1 MNKQFLSL
9 LAATALLACSC
20 QNNPQQH
27 EPNAAPQDTVAAES
41 QPQPCVADTV
51 LTSAAQYYSESVDA
65 TKAYQRMA
73 KVDSLLAQD
82 MSDLKKETTYLFYP
96 FGGPDFIFPHHIA
109 PNAEVYFLMGL
120 EPLGQAPSDK
130 DDKKLPNYAQALAYY
145 FKNSYYVTQ
154 YMQADLSMTKVGG
167 TLPIITM
174 LMAKEDCQII
184 SVKKMNFD
192 EQGNMVDATDKDAH
206 LAEIKFFSSK
216 TPTHEQTVYYYRGN
230 TEDKAIEPG
239 LTTYLS
245 KTLPKYKVST
255 FLKAASYLMHGGSFK
270 TIRSTALDHSWAILG
285 DDSGI
290 PYRFFDQKV
299 WDITLY
305 GSYQRP
311 LKWFSDYTFQRDL
324 DAVYKEKKSE
334 IKPLDFRIGYNFQS
348 NWMCA
353 RKK

>member
-9 LAATALLACSC
+9 LVASALVVCSC
-20 QNNPQQH
+20 QNNPQQK
-27 EPNAAPQDTVAAES
+27 ETASAPQDTVVAE
-41 QPQPCVADTV
+41 PQPCVADTV
-51 LTSAAQYYSESVDA
+51 LTAAAQYYSGIVDA
-65 TKAYQRMA
+65 TMAYKRMA
-73 KVDSLLAQD
+73 KVDSILVRD
-82 MSDLKKETTYLFYP
+82 MSDMQKETTYLFYP

-109 PNAEVYFLMGL
+109 PTADVYFLMGL
-120 EPLGQAPSDK
+120 EPIGNAPADK
-130 DDKKLPNYAQALAYY
+130 DASKKSIYAQALSTY
-145 FKNSYYVTQ
+145 FNSSFYVTTS
-154 YMQADLSMTKVGG
+154 MQADLSKEKVGG

-206 LAEIKFFSSK
+206 IAEIKFFSAK

-230 TEDKAIEPG
+230 TKDNAIEPG
-239 LTTYLS
+239 LTAYLS

-255 FLKAASYLMHGGSFK
+255 FLKAASYLIHDGNFSK
-270 TIRSTALDHSWAILG
+270 ICSAALDHSWAILG

-305 GSYQRP
+305 GSYCRP
-311 LKWFSDYTFQRDL
+311 LKCFSDYTFQRDL

-334 IKPLDFRIGYNFQS
+334 IKPLDVRIGYNHQS

>member
-9 LAATALLACSC
+9 LAATVLLACSC
-20 QNNPQQH
+20 QNNPQQK
-27 EPNAAPQDTVAAES
+27 ETDSAPQDTVVAEPE
-41 QPQPCVADTV
+41 PQPCVADTV
-51 LTSAAQYYSESVDA
+51 LTAAAQYYSGIVDA

-73 KVDSLLAQD
+73 KVDSILVRD
-82 MSDLKKETTYLFYP
+82 MSDMQKETTYLFYP

-109 PNAEVYFLMGL
+109 PNADVYFLMGL
-120 EPLGQAPSDK
+120 EPIGDAPADQDASK
-130 DDKKLPNYAQALAYY
+130 QSSYAQALNYY
-145 FKNSYYVTQ
+145 FKNSYYVTEF
-154 YMQADLSMTKVGG
+154 MQTDLSKARVGG

-192 EQGNMVDATDKDAH
+192 EQGNMVEATDKDAH
-206 LAEIKFFSSK
+206 IAEIKFFSSK
-216 TPTHEQTVYYYRGN
+216 TPTHEQAVYYYRGN
-230 TEDKAIEPG
+230 TEDKAIELG
-239 LTTYLS
+239 LTAYLS

-255 FLKAASYLMHGGSFK
+255 FLKAASYLMHGGSFSK
-270 TIRSTALDHSWAILG
+270 IRSAALDHSWAILG

-305 GSYQRP
+305 GSYCRP
-311 LKWFSDYTFQRDL
+311 LKCFSDYTFQRDL

-334 IKPLDFRIGYNFQS
+334 IKPLDVRIGYNHQS

>member
-9 LAATALLACSC
+9 LVASALVVCSC
-20 QNNPQQH
+20 QNNPQQK
-27 EPNAAPQDTVAAES
+27 ETASAPQDTVVAE
-41 QPQPCVADTV
+41 PQPCVADTV
-51 LTSAAQYYSESVDA
+51 LTAAAQYYSGIVDA
-65 TKAYQRMA
+65 TMAYKRMA
-73 KVDSLLAQD
+73 KVDSILVRD
-82 MSDLKKETTYLFYP
+82 MSDMQKETTYLFYP

-109 PNAEVYFLMGL
+109 PNADVYFLMGL
-120 EPLGQAPSDK
+120 EPIGNAPADK
-130 DDKKLPNYAQALAYY
+130 DASKKSIYAQALSTY
-145 FKNSYYVTQ
+145 FNSSFYVTTS
-154 YMQADLSMTKVGG
+154 MQADLSKEKVGG

-206 LAEIKFFSSK
+206 IAEIKFFSAK

-230 TEDKAIEPG
+230 TKDNAIEPG
-239 LTTYLS
+239 LTAYLS

-255 FLKAASYLMHGGSFK
+255 FLKAASYLMHGGSFSK
-270 TIRSTALDHSWAILG
+270 IRSAALDHSWAILG

-305 GSYQRP
+305 GSYCRS
-311 LKWFSDYTFQRDL
+311 LKCFSDYTFQRDL

-334 IKPLDFRIGYNFQS
+334 IKPLDVRIGYNHQS
-348 NWMCA
+348 N
-353 RKK
+353 